1 MITAIRFKNDPVF
14 RPSGQRYINGLASDD
29 ALFRYLMDNA
39 ISYKDSL
46 NLQLG
51 VSLTA
56 EQVAALTHDIVWMEE
71 AEINGQKVLT
81 PVLYLAQAN
90 NRLAPNGALIQGQD
104 VSLVTGGDLHNSGT
118 LRATNNLSMVANN
131 IDNSGLMQA
140 GNRLEMLATDSVRN
154 TRGGIINGRDISA
167 TAVIG
172 DIINERTVT
181 TFKQDGQGYQLRNDV
196 ASEASR
202 FEATDTLKLNAGRD
216 VLNLGS
222 NLKAGGNASVTAGRD
237 VLIASQTEQD
247 DYAYQRRRISGTE
260 QTILQHTSAV
270 DVGGN
275 LAIDARRD
283 IAVVASTVSA
293 AKDLSVKAGE
303 NLTLAAAAN
312 EQHDYSKGKKGGT
325 KTTTQLDDV
334 TQQSAELKAGGDLIA
349 IAGTDL
355 TLVASKISAGNEA
368 YVHADNELQMLAAQ
382 DSHYSLYDMSKKG
395 SWGSKKTQRDEVTDV
410 KNVGSEIKTG
420 GDLTLESA
428 GDQKYQAA
436 KLESGGDIAIVSGGA
451 VEFEAVKDLH
461 QESHEKSKGDAF
473 WTSSKGKGNTDE
485 TLRQTQMVAEGN
497 IAIKAVEGLK
507 IDVRQVNQQTV
518 SQSIDAM
525 VKADPQLAWIKEAE
539 ARGDVDWR
547 QVKEIHDSFKYS
559 NSGLGPASQIIIAIV
574 MAAFVGPAA
583 MGAMTTAGAGIGV
596 AAGTGAI
603 AAGAATNATVSAVN
617 NRGNLGAVF
626 KDVTSSDAMKGYAV
640 SGLTAGFTAA
650 YFDGWT
656 GSKTTQAS
664 GKIDLQLN
672 TLKGVG

>member
-1 MITAIRFKNDPVF
+1 GNSHKYLIETNPALTDLKQFMSSDYLLGKLGYNPDASWKRLGDGLYEQRLIREAVVA
-14 RPSGQRYINGLASDD
+14 RTGQRYINGLASDD

-71 AEINGQKVLT
+71 AEVNGQKVLT
-81 PVLYLAQAN
+81 PVLYLAQAD

-118 LRATNNLSMVANN
+118 LRATNNLSMVAGN

-140 GNRLEMLATDSVRN
+140 GNRLEMLATDSIRN

-167 TAVIG
+167 TAVTG

-181 TFKQDGQGYQLRNDV
+181 TFKQEGQGYQLRSDV

-260 QTILQHTSAV
+260 QTILQHASAV

-303 NLTLAAAAN
+303 NLTLSSAAN

-334 TQQSAELKAGGDLIA
+334 TQQSAEL
-349 IAGTDL
+349 
-355 TLVASKISAGNEA
+355 
-368 YVHADNELQMLAAQ
+368 
-382 DSHYSLYDMSKKG
+382 
-395 SWGSKKTQRDEVTDV
+395 
-410 KNVGSEIKTG
+410 
-420 GDLTLESA
+420 
-428 GDQKYQAA
+428 
-436 KLESGGDIAIVSGGA
+436 
-451 VEFEAVKDLH
+451 
-461 QESHEKSKGDAF
+461 
-473 WTSSKGKGNTDE
+473 
-485 TLRQTQMVAEGN
+485 
-497 IAIKAVEGLK
+497 
-507 IDVRQVNQQTV
+507 
-518 SQSIDAM
+518 
-525 VKADPQLAWIKEAE
+525 
-539 ARGDVDWR
+539 
-547 QVKEIHDSFKYS
+547 
-559 NSGLGPASQIIIAIV
+559 
-574 MAAFVGPAA
+574 
-583 MGAMTTAGAGIGV
+583 
-596 AAGTGAI
+596 
-603 AAGAATNATVSAVN
+603 
-617 NRGNLGAVF
+617 
-626 KDVTSSDAMKGYAV
+626 
-640 SGLTAGFTAA
+640 
-650 YFDGWT
+650 
-656 GSKTTQAS
+656 
-664 GKIDLQLN
+664 
-672 TLKGVG
+672 